1 MKLIIDI
8 PKECIPTRQNILN
21 IPLHFIDGKVCEAG
35 GYGFINLSN
44 DITNGQ
50 VIRTLFK
57 PNRVERTDDNVI
69 VENYD
74 FNKDWWNSP
83 YQKGSK

>member
-8 PKECIPTRQNILN
+8 DKDDYEYMKNKYVPHTFNI
-21 IPLHFIDGKVCEAG
+21 FS
-35 GYGFINLSN
+35 FINNSIPIYDN
-44 DITNGQ
+44 ATNGD

-57 PNRVERTDDNVI
+57 PNHVKRTDDNVI

-74 FNKDWWNSP
+74 FDKEWWNSL
-83 YQKGSK
+83 YKG